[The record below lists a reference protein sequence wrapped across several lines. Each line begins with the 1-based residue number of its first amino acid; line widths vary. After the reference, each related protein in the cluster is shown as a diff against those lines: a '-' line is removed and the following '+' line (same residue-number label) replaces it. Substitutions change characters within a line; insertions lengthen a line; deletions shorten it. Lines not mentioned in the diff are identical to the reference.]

1 MALLN
6 GNMDENYFRSIIKNI
21 GYIYND
27 LFDQEDIELI
37 EQNTFFDA
45 DEDDFPNEL
54 TSQGLTKSDAKNL
67 ETTIWQE
74 WDNNVS
80 HTFEKIYSKLICCL
94 GNKSGTKKNLALS
107 IPVYRD
113 GQIVLDKRT
122 YSITNAEETCNFSGN
137 NFYDDNS
144 TSGGYNSSCEHLM
157 NKYCLFLQK
166 YDPENPLIDN
176 LCGCILG
183 KKYITEEMPA
193 MLESQNAAALSQV
206 LGQRNCGIGKC
217 IKENAYRRSGDRGQ
231 CVSQINICSNTLAVS
246 DVETGSTEFKNIN
259 LSNDCGGTNTAAP
272 TNNVDV
278 PLEAEADVSTTDG
291 QEFEDQ
297 SEPTDSTAADSTAA
311 DSTTADSTTADST
324 APYVPKPG
332 REGKMYSPD
341 GVEVH
346 FRAAD
351 STEELGFFEKFIIWF
366 NSLFGFEGFS
376 SMNNEFDKIYSLF
389 SIIVIYILIFKDPLK
404 IQKKVQKM
412 F

>member
-1 MALLN
+1 
-6 GNMDENYFRSIIKNI
+6 
-21 GYIYND
+21 
-27 LFDQEDIELI
+27 
-37 EQNTFFDA
+37 
-45 DEDDFPNEL
+45 
-54 TSQGLTKSDAKNL
+54 
-67 ETTIWQE
+67 
-74 WDNNVS
+74 
-80 HTFEKIYSKLICCL
+80 
-94 GNKSGTKKNLALS
+94 
-107 IPVYRD
+107 
-113 GQIVLDKRT
+113 
-122 YSITNAEETCNFSGN
+122 
-137 NFYDDNS
+137 
-144 TSGGYNSSCEHLM
+144 
-157 NKYCLFLQK
+157 
-166 YDPENPLIDN
+166 
-176 LCGCILG
+176 
-183 KKYITEEMPA
+183 MPA

-246 DVETGSTEFKNIN
+246 DVETGSTEFNNIN

-297 SEPTDSTAADSTAA
+297 SEPTDSTAADSTIADSTTA
-311 DSTTADSTTADST
+311 DSTTTDSTTADSTTADST
-324 APYVPKPG
+324 TVDSTTAD
-332 REGKMYSPD
+332 STAAD
-341 GVEVH
+341 STT
-346 FRAAD
+346 AD

-389 SIIVIYILIFKDPLK
+389 SIIIIYILIFKDPLK